1 MSQQQSLS
9 NQYSNSQ
16 SYQPSTIHFITEH
29 LQLVAFI
36 YLLSI
41 KVYEMQEHLEYY
53 DRKCQLLQ
61 KITHKVLS
69 PSIQTIFKR
78 FENKFM

>member
-9 NQYSNSQ
+9 NQCSNSQ
-16 SYQPSTIHFITEH
+16 SYQPPTIHFITEQ

-41 KVYEMQEHLEYY
+41 KAYEMQEHLEYY

-61 KITHKVLS
+61 KITQSFITLYSNHFQKV
-69 PSIQTIFKR
+69 
-78 FENKFM
+78 